1 MSKDETFLI
10 IKIMNDSL
18 SVDSLVF
25 KEFGDGIIS
34 PIESLEDTG
43 IKRIYLS
50 VLLLFRLIMLFLDF
64 C

>member
-1 MSKDETFLI
+1 MMSKDETFSI

-18 SVDSLVF
+18 SVESLVF

-34 PIESLEDTG
+34 PIELLENTG
-43 IKRIYLS
+43 IKIIYLS
-50 VLLLFRLIMLFLDF
+50 VLFRLIMLFLDF

>member
-1 MSKDETFLI
+1 MMSKDETFSI

-18 SVDSLVF
+18 SVESLVF

-43 IKRIYLS
+43 IKIIYLS
-50 VLLLFRLIMLFLDF
+50 VLFRLIMLFLDF